1 MTNAGGA
8 GGSYRVLAGAKDTE
22 GGAGIAGKMDALKQE
37 AEHLKNDI
45 RVSEGSA
52 KKDPRPQSILIT
64 MLSSCFPSRQE
75 LRLEETSRRMVM
87 DVWWAVQHV

>member
-1 MTNAGGA
+1 MQEQLE
-8 GGSYRVLAGAKDTE
+8 VLIVSLQEQETLR
-22 GGAGIAGKMDALKQE
+22 AGIAGKMDALKQE